1 MKNTKETQQIQINM
15 QTKSLQLKRALS
27 AALFVLLLSVMG
39 TKNALGQ
46 NLVAT
51 LQHEGAI
58 TGIYYGQNALVS
70 AYNAAI
76 DGDIIT
82 LSSGVFVGT
91 SIYKA
96 VTIHGAGCID
106 DTITGVGRTQVSSFS
121 VSKSGYSEASNS
133 LFEGI
138 YFSTT
143 INFYAYGSPITNV
156 TFRKCNIDA
165 ITYSTNGSTYN
176 NIQFENCVI
185 KSFSFQRFLD
195 ASFVN
200 SVVKFTNYN
209 HGDIYKCTSF
219 HNSVALFNDG
229 LNINNLTAYNSI
241 FATVSGHTMSNCTFF
256 NCIGIETGETL
267 LFEGQIVQNVMEVD
281 SYEDVFETFTGEVTY
296 DNIYQLK
303 DEIATGFLGH
313 DGTEVGIYGGLMPYR
328 TRPSY
333 MIIRNCNV
341 AGRTT
346 EDNKLGVE
354 IELLNVGE

>member
-1 MKNTKETQQIQINM
+1 MKLST
-15 QTKSLQLKRALS
+15 LQFGKAMS
-27 AALFVLLLSVMG
+27 AALFVLLLVAGM
-39 TKNALGQ
+39 KNALAQ

-51 LQHEGAI
+51 LQHEGTI
-58 TGIYYGQNALVS
+58 TGTYFGQNALVS
-70 AYNAAI
+70 AYNAAS

-96 VTIHGAGCID
+96 VTIHGAGCVD
-106 DTITGVGRTQVSSFS
+106 DTITGVGRTQVSSFG

-133 LFEGI
+133 IFEGI

-200 SVVKFTNYN
+200 SVVKFSNYN

-229 LNINNLTAYNSI
+229 LNINNLIAYNSI
-241 FATVSGHTMSNCTFF
+241 FATISNHTVSNCTFF
-256 NCIGIETGETL
+256 NCLNIKKGETS
-267 LFEGQIVQNVMEVD
+267 LFDGQTCNTVMEVND
-281 SYEDVFETFTGEVTY
+281 YSDVFETFNGTVSY

-303 DEIATGFLGH
+303 NDIATSFLGH
-313 DGTEVGIYGGLMPYR
+313 DGTEVGLYGGMLPYR
-328 TRPSY
+328 TRPHY

-346 EDNKLGVE
+346 IDNKLSVE
-354 IELLNVGE
+354 IELIDEDE